1 MIAIVSLLIVLI
13 LSVLIVRTAAVALT
27 FTGLSSES
35 ARFQARSAF
44 TGVGFTTSESESLVN
59 HPVRR
64 RIVML
69 LMFLGNAGIVTAV
82 STLLLS
88 FAGTHETG
96 AWLPRLGVLS
106 GGALLLYGIA
116 RIPWVDRG
124 IHRLIGWGLKKWT
137 RVDARDYEQLL
148 MFEKDYGISELAV
161 NEHDWLAGKTLGE
174 LRLDREG
181 LSVLGIHHRDGE
193 YAGAPA
199 HCARIQHGD
208 RLILYGRSKHLA
220 ELDCR
225 SPGEQGDFQHEQA
238 CSFRREDIEDQQ
250 ASADPV
256 T

>member
-1 MIAIVSLLIVLI
+1 MIAIASLLIVVI
-13 LSVLIVRTAAVALT
+13 LSVLIVRTAAVALA
-27 FTGLSSES
+27 FTGLSSEA

-88 FAGTHETG
+88 FAGTRETG
-96 AWLPRLGVLS
+96 LWLPRLGVLVC
-106 GGALLLYGIA
+106 GVLLLFGIA

-124 IHRLIGWGLKKWT
+124 IHKLIGWGLKKWT
-137 RVDARDYEQLL
+137 KVDARDYAQLL

-161 NEHDWLAGKTLGE
+161 MEHDWLAGRTLDG
-174 LRLDREG
+174 LKLDREG
-181 LSVLGIHHRDGE
+181 LSVLGIHHRNGE

-199 HCARIQHGD
+199 PCTQIAHGD
-208 RLILYGRSKHLA
+208 RLILYGRSQHLA

-225 SPGEQGDFQHEQA
+225 GPGEEGDRRHQQA
-238 CSFRREDIEDQQ
+238 CALHRDGVKEQEAR
-250 ASADPV
+250 AG
-256 T
+256 